1 MNLSRQPVL
10 DCQRASRLTGN
21 RVIPARARPPG
32 AAGQVST
39 ERHGNLPVRPGTS
52 PDGGSRPCAGP
63 GGTVPVADRR
73 GRSALPRRA
82 AARCHGRQCWCSRWP
97 GPLPASRCGR
107 RGALVP
113 GSGALPRRSGP
124 GAVSGRDA
132 RRSSRAVRRSPPRR
146 PRWTLVGRFL
156 NLPPIPQ
163 IPEILVQQALWRLME
178 GRTALVVAHRLST
191 QIREIGRDASAVAAR
206 DAGKVPAWLP
216 HR

>member
-73 GRSALPRRA
+73 GRSAPPRRA

-132 RRSSRAVRRSPPRR
+132 RRSSRAVRDRLLGGRGGRWSAGSSTSRRSRRSPKSLSSRRCGGSWRAGPRSWSR
-146 PRWTLVGRFL
+146 
-156 NLPPIPQ
+156 
-163 IPEILVQQALWRLME
+163 
-178 GRTALVVAHRLST
+178 
-191 QIREIGRDASAVAAR
+191 IG
-206 DAGKVPAWLP
+206 
-216 HR
+216 